1 MNRSFFLLIRLLV
14 LPVVLFALSGC
25 GSAPSPVTYHS
36 LLDSRPAGP
45 SATQNRLAILVGPVS
60 IPDIL
65 KSAQIATGGD
75 GGRFRLSDSHRWA
88 GEVDGEVAR
97 ALGELLARRLGTE
110 QVAIYPRSHHLTAT
124 HQVLVDI
131 LALEG
136 NLGAEARLAV
146 RWSVVDPHSK
156 TVRINR
162 RSDFAEQPTDSSY
175 DAWIAAQ
182 RRNLD
187 RLSEAIAMAIAS
199 SR

>member
-1 MNRSFFLLIRLLV
+1 MNRTFSLLIRLLV
-14 LPVVLFALSGC
+14 LPPVLFALSGC
-25 GSAPSPVTYHS
+25 GSTAPPVTYHS
-36 LLDSRPAGP
+36 LLDSRIESPAG
-45 SATQNRLAILVGPVS
+45 TQSRLALLIGPVS

-110 QVAIYPRSHHLTAT
+110 QVALYPRGHHLTPT

-131 LALEG
+131 LAMEG
-136 NLGAEARLAV
+136 NLGVEARLAV
-146 RWSVVDPHSK
+146 RWSVIDPNSK

-162 RSDFAEQPTDSSY
+162 RSDFAEQPADSSY
-175 DAWIAAQ
+175 DAWIDAQ
-182 RRNLD
+182 RRNLN
-187 RLSEAIAMAIAS
+187 RLSEAIASAITAS
-199 SR
+199 N